1 MNALSELQAKSEEI
15 RSKEAKATLRQIDM
29 ILHKITERE
38 EHRRPAAGRGRRI
51 WVEIVRYLN
60 ADLSVDAE
68 AYGAFLK
75 VLYELTTAPELTE
88 FRLVEFGNE
97 DDFLCLSE
105 LSGARKND
113 LISLAVHYQH
123 TLNELLLWLCRP
135 KSHAVLRNRALRF
148 LEVNAHGEDWHID
161 YDEDPIAGLRG
172 FEEEKG
178 PFLYFVKEVKFASV
192 MSPICKFLMEY
203 ADDPPKPLPIR
214 ICKRSGCN
222 KLMLPERIGRK
233 EYCSPRCCALDH
245 RPTPKENKDYMWLY
259 RLSKIKSGGTLRKR
273 LKTDPKAIKRLDQI
287 EGRWK
292 DEPKFAAKVEHIRAR
307 AGLSL

>member
-1 MNALSELQAKSEEI
+1 MNALSELQAKSEES
-15 RSKEAKATLRQIDM
+15 RSKEAKATLRQIDT

-68 AYGAFLK
+68 AYAAFLK

-97 DDFLCLSE
+97 DDFLYLSE

-135 KSHAVLRNRALRF
+135 KSHPALRNRALRF

-172 FEEEKG
+172 FEEENG

-214 ICKRSGCN
+214 ICKRSGCK

-259 RLSKIKSGGTLRKR
+259 RLNKIKSDGTLRKI
-273 LKTDPKAIKRLDQI
+273 LKADPEAVKRLDQV
-287 EGRWK
+287 ESRWK
-292 DEPKFAAKVEHIRAR
+292 SEPKFTDKIERIRAR
-307 AGLSL
+307 ARL